1 MLQAGGIAMFANE
14 VNWKEAAAEVW
25 HRLRHLTPRK
35 AWAWLTDGYGVR
47 LIAAA
52 SIALGFLIQA
62 IDL

>member
-1 MLQAGGIAMFANE
+1 MFANE